1 MEIDKSQ
8 RNVSDSTD
16 KMFVIRGTN
25 EQIQYAQQLIYEKI
39 TGVIKR
45 KQNINNNKISKKIK
59 FRFKVLSHQLVSLTT
74 MSYLKLIM
82 DMIMATEVHLN
93 NGQLHFNHGLLKLL
107 QIQNLPPI
115 QMQRHG
121 QLITNNTM
129 DKSEGQLKQ
138 NLLHREQH
146 QLCNHQ

>member
-45 KQNINNNKISKKIK
+45 KQNINNNKINKKK
-59 FRFKVLSHQLVSLTT
+59 LNLDSRFS
-74 MSYLKLIM
+74 
-82 DMIMATEVHLN
+82 ATNWFL
-93 NGQLHFNHGLLKLL
+93 
-107 QIQNLPPI
+107 
-115 QMQRHG
+115 
-121 QLITNNTM
+121 
-129 DKSEGQLKQ
+129 
-138 NLLHREQH
+138 
-146 QLCNHQ
+146 